1 MNHCRKVVIHQP
13 VFFSGHETREHQD
26 RLTNPVL
33 ANRDALVRARNAEPV
48 RASLLQCLCY
58 FRAAMAVAI
67 AFYDG
72 EDFARRLALLLR
84 RIYVL
89 ANRFEIVHQ
98 GGERNFGPY
107 RTSHFFRSE
116 ERREGEECR
125 SRWAP
130 D

>member
-26 RLTNPVL
+26 RLSNTVL

-72 EDFARRLALLLR
+72 ENLDRKSTRLNSSHVAISYAVFCLKKK
-84 RIYVL
+84 
-89 ANRFEIVHQ
+89 N
-98 GGERNFGPY
+98 N
-107 RTSHFFRSE
+107 TSNI
-116 ERREGEECR
+116 
-125 SRWAP
+125 
-130 D
+130 